1 MKNKNW
7 SYRSDRTYLILGCG
21 VILAAKTGRS
31 AVSVRT
37 LLTALPLILFCV
49 SPVFAQGAPGAP
61 AIDTSANAERIRQQ
75 QMSSREYQLR
85 NFGKPSN
92 APMDRRQIEALMTQT
107 AEDFDRILTL
117 HNEIARA
124 LASKNDLD
132 YHFVSDATAEIK
144 KRASR
149 VQSSL
154 ALHLSAKEV
163 VDLEKAQA
171 AKDLPMKDELIQLC
185 NQIRN
190 FVTNPSI
197 ANPNTI
203 NAEQMT
209 KARKDLQTVI
219 QLSAR
224 IKKDADKLSH

>member
-1 MKNKNW
+1 MCD
-7 SYRSDRTYLILGCG
+7 RSFFF
-21 VILAAKTGRS
+21 
-31 AVSVRT
+31 
-37 LLTALPLILFCV
+37 ALPLILFCV
-49 SPVFAQGAPGAP
+49 SPVFAQGGGPP

-85 NFGKPSN
+85 NFGKEP
-92 APMDRRQIEALMTQT
+92 ARAMDRRQVEALMAQT

-117 HNEIARA
+117 HNEIARV
-124 LASKNDLD
+124 LTSDKDLD
-132 YHFVSDATAEIK
+132 YHFVSETTAEIK

-154 ALHLSAKEV
+154 ALRLSAEEAGA
-163 VDLEKAQA
+163 LEKEPV
-171 AKDLPMKDELIQLC
+171 KELPMKDELIKLC
-185 NQIRN
+185 NQIRS

-209 KARKDLQTVI
+209 KARKDLETVI
-219 QLSAR
+219 QLSGR
-224 IKKDADKLSH
+224 IKKDADKLGRR